1 MSAVKPVLVGL
12 LFSILPVTAAL
23 AKTAAIPQMTV
34 TGYATVQAQPDTAAV
49 SAGVTTQ
56 APSATEA
63 LAKDNA
69 RMAAIFATL
78 AKRGIPKADIRTS
91 QIALFP
97 DYGQARSRQE
107 QTLTYR
113 ASNTVTVTLPELRNV
128 GTVIDALVKAGANR
142 IDGVRFWVSNPAPFL
157 AQAQNKAVRT
167 AIRTAKTYA
176 RAAGV
181 RLGAI
186 QSILAG
192 SAQQPQPL
200 ILRSMALAQ
209 SPISSGTQT
218 IEASVTISWSLQKA
232 D

>member
-97 DYGQARSRQE
+97 VYDPARNRQE

-128 GTVIDALVKAGANR
+128 GTVVDALVKAGANR
-142 IDGVRFWVSNPAPFL
+142 IDGVRFWVSNPAPLL
-157 AQAQNKAVRT
+157 AKAQNKAVQA

-176 RAAGV
+176 QAAGV
-181 RLGAI
+181 HLGVI
-186 QSILAG
+186 QSISAG
-192 SAQQPQPL
+192 SEQQPQPL

-209 SPISSGTQT
+209 TPISSGTQT
-218 IEASVTISWSLQKA
+218 IEASVTISWFLQQA